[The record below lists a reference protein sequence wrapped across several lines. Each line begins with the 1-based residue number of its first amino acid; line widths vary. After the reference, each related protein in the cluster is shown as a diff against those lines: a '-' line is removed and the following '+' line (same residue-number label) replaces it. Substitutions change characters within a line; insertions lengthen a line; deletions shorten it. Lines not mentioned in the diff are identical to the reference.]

1 MSSKPQVKQW
11 RRLQLRVDLPTTHSQ
26 QEDHHLPDPLAELDT
41 LLFDLGAVSV
51 TLLDAADQPI
61 HEPDPGAQPLWPK
74 LVVEALFDSDQTLG
88 PLIQALEKG
97 GWLNHPDEAR
107 WDTLEDREWVRAW
120 MDRFEPMC
128 FGQHLWVCPSHI
140 APDPSWPVVIHLDP
154 GLAFGSGTHPT
165 TAMCLSWLDGWCA
178 DPENQ
183 DDLTTVI
190 DFGCGS
196 GILGIAAACLGADK
210 VVAVDHDP
218 QALQA
223 TLMNAE
229 ANGCSDIIEVLSPE
243 AFFGKTD
250 PAPVPLVLANI
261 LAQPL
266 IDLAPKLIS
275 LVEPGG
281 HLVLSGILKNQAKAV
296 AFAYQA
302 MDSAPKITEL
312 GDWVCLAFAQKPS
325 SHYN

>member
-1 MSSKPQVKQW
+1 M
-11 RRLQLRVDLPTTHSQ
+11 
-26 QEDHHLPDPLAELDT
+26 DPLAELDT

-74 LVVEALFDSDQTLG
+74 LVVEALFDGDQTLD
-88 PLIQALEKG
+88 PLVQALVQS
-97 GWLNHPDEAR
+97 GWLDHPSEVQ
-107 WDTLEDREWVRAW
+107 WDTLEDQEWIRAW

-165 TAMCLSWLDGWCA
+165 TAMCLSWLDAWRS
-178 DPENQ
+178 DHENQ
-183 DDLTTVI
+183 AAWSRVI

-196 GILGIAAACLGADK
+196 GILGIAAALLGAEK

-223 TLMNAE
+223 TAMNAQ
-229 ANGCSDIIEVLSPE
+229 ANGCSQAIEALSPE
-243 AFFGKTD
+243 AFFKETD
-250 PAPVPLVLANI
+250 QAPAPLVLANI

-281 HLVLSGILKNQAKAV
+281 HLVLSGILKEQADAV
-296 AFAYQA
+296 ALAYRA
-302 MDSAPKITEL
+302 MDSAPKINEL